1 MGLLLPV
8 YPFVYLPQYPFPHG
22 NSWNYCYSCEPH
34 SKFNSFSFS
43 FLYFT
48 EQLTRRMNSAIFLCL
63 VLVGLCSVTHGHHV
77 PVELNSTAAPA
88 LKLSPANT
96 HFGLELL
103 RQISSAS
110 PSKNV
115 IFSPICI
122 SSAMALLVMGTNSDS
137 RTQILD
143 TLGFNMTDIQ
153 EKEIHDGFH
162 NLFALLTHPDN
173 LFHLDIGEALFVKE
187 SLQLLQKFLD
197 DVHAYYDT
205 EILTSNFQEPAEAE
219 KQINSYVEKK
229 TQGKITNLVKGL
241 SPETALVLVNYIIFG
256 GAWKKPF
263 DSKFT
268 TEKDF
273 ILADGTKVKVPMM
286 AGSGWFHYLFDEELS
301 CTVLQL
307 DYNGSAIA
315 YFVLPDA
322 GKMEQLEKA
331 LSMDILVKWSIGLKT
346 AQVFL
351 PKFNISSSYELKEIL
366 SKMGITDIFTDRADL
381 SGITGQPLKVT
392 KPLFL
397 IYVCT
402 NVYMFTWNFP
412 NLSTFY
418 QRVASQ
424 TLKNTCGIVNM

>member
-1 MGLLLPV
+1 
-8 YPFVYLPQYPFPHG
+8 
-22 NSWNYCYSCEPH
+22 
-34 SKFNSFSFS
+34 
-43 FLYFT
+43 
-48 EQLTRRMNSAIFLCL
+48 MNSAIFLCL

-256 GAWKKPF
+256 AWKKPF

-331 LSMDILVKWSIGLKT
+331 LSMDILVKWAQRIQRKT

-392 KPLFL
+392 KISHRAVVTVDESGTEAAAAGAIEMIPMSIPPTLSFHHEFLFL
-397 IYVCT
+397 IMHPDT
-402 NVYMFTWNFP
+402 RSLLFIGKM
-412 NLSTFY
+412 
-418 QRVASQ
+418 
-424 TLKNTCGIVNM
+424 VNPENEA